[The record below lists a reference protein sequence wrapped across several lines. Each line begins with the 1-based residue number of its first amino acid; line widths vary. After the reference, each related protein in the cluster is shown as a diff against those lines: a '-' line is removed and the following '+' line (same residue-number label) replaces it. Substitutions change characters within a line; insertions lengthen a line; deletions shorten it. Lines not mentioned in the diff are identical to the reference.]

1 MVRVTV
7 LMGGTSAERE
17 ISMLSGG
24 AVSSALSGL
33 GYKVTKVIVDDE
45 SLPGVSAASTDVAFV
60 ALHGGAGEDGRIQAH
75 LENAGIPY
83 TGSDPEASRR
93 AMNKIEAKKILKEN
107 GIPTPD
113 YREIDSHAP
122 EDAARSAAADLS
134 YPVVV
139 KPVCEGST
147 LGVTIVREKKDLA
160 KAAEVALAYGEG
172 AFLEVYV
179 PGRELTVSV
188 LGEEPL
194 PVVEVCPAREFYD
207 FTAKYK
213 DNGTEYTTDIDLPR
227 HVLEKVSD
235 TASASHRA
243 LGCRD
248 VSRVDMRLTMEME
261 PSVLEIN
268 TIPGMTRTSLLPK
281 AAEAAGIGYGELVN
295 RILSMAIERC
305 GIIENRD

>member
-17 ISMLSGG
+17 ISILSGE
-24 AVSSALSGL
+24 AVSSALSEL
-33 GYKVTKVIVDDE
+33 GHEVTKVIVDNE
-45 SLPGVSAASTDVAFV
+45 SLPGVSTDSADVAFV

-75 LENAGIPY
+75 LEGVGIPY
-83 TGSDPEASRR
+83 TGSGPEASRR
-93 AMNKIEAKKILKEN
+93 AMNKLETKKILEEN
-107 GIPTPD
+107 GIPRPD

-122 EDAARSAAADLS
+122 EDAAHSAAEDLG

-147 LGVTIVREKKDLA
+147 LGVTIVREEKDLA
-160 KAAEVALAYGEG
+160 KAVEVALAYGEG

-179 PGRELTVSV
+179 PGKELTVSV

-194 PVVEVCPAREFYD
+194 PIVEVRPAREFYD
-207 FTAKYK
+207 FAAKYK
-213 DNGTEYTTDIDLPR
+213 DEGTEYTTDTDLPR
-227 HVLEKVSD
+227 HVLEEVAD
-235 TASASHRA
+235 TAMASHRA

-248 VSRVDMRLTMEME
+248 MSRVDLRLTKEME
-261 PSVLEIN
+261 SFILEVN

-281 AAEAAGIGYGELVN
+281 AAETAGIGYGELVN
-295 RILSMAIERC
+295 RILSMAVERSPRC
-305 GIIENRD
+305 